1 MSQTHVL
8 KVNKDKMNQM
18 RVSYEKNRLNKNI
31 PYTDFV
37 AKVGTTTITAYT
49 SGKVV
54 FQGPDAERIAAKWGI
69 STSSKSS
76 KSSSTSKKSHTN
88 TLPANFS
95 QLSVLGSD
103 EVGNGSYF
111 GPVTVCA
118 AYVDKDM
125 VAKLKALGVRDSKEL
140 TDPQI
145 IKLSTVIKE
154 IIPYKLLI
162 VEPEKYNQIQPKYN
176 AVHMKVA
183 LHNQAIYLLLNEIE
197 PTKPD
202 AILIDQFTPE
212 TNFKKY
218 VRSEKNQVTEK
229 LYFITKGEQ
238 YHVAVAAA
246 SIISRAAFLEE
257 LDKESAELGM
267 KVPSGAG
274 STADKIAA
282 KVLEKGGMELLSKYT
297 KLHFANTEKAKKLL
311 KK

>member
-1 MSQTHVL
+1 MSQTHVI
-8 KVNKDKMNQM
+8 KVTKDTMKKMH
-18 RVSYEKNRLNKNI
+18 SFYDKNRSNKNV

-37 AKVGTTTITAYT
+37 AKVGNTTITAYT

-54 FQGPDAERIAAKWGI
+54 FQGPDAEKTAAKWG
-69 STSSKSS
+69 
-76 KSSSTSKKSHTN
+76 N
-88 TLPANFS
+88 TLQNKGTKNSSAQKSTALPQNFS

-118 AYVDKDM
+118 AYVDKTM

-145 IKLSTVIKE
+145 VQLSAVIKE
-154 IIPYKLLI
+154 LIPFKLLI

-183 LHNQAIYLLLNEIE
+183 LHNQAIHLLLKEIT
-197 PTKPD
+197 PIKPE

-212 TNFKKY
+212 ANYKKY
-218 VRSEKNQVTEK
+218 VRNEQNQVSEK

-257 LDKESAELGM
+257 LEKESKELGM

-274 STADKIAA
+274 AVSDKVAA
-282 KVLEKGGMELLSKYT
+282 KVLAKGGMELLSKYV

-311 KK
+311 

>member
-1 MSQTHVL
+1 MSQTQVI
-8 KVNKDKMNQM
+8 KVTKDTMKKMKTY
-18 RVSYEKNRLNKNI
+18 YEKNRLNRTV
-31 PYTDFV
+31 PYSDFV
-37 AKVGTTTITAYT
+37 AKVGNTTITAYT

-54 FQGPDAERIAAKWGI
+54 FQGPEAEKGAAKWGTPAQSKT
-69 STSSKSS
+69 STSTSSS
-76 KSSSTSKKSHTN
+76 KSSSI
-88 TLPANFS
+88 LPANFS

-118 AYVDKDM
+118 AYVDKTM

-145 IKLSTVIKE
+145 VQLSSVIKE
-154 IIPYKLLI
+154 LIPYKLLI

-183 LHNQAIYLLLNEIE
+183 LHNQAIHLLLNEIA
-197 PTKPD
+197 PTKPE

-212 TNFKKY
+212 ANYRKY
-218 VRSEKNQVTEK
+218 VRSEQHQVNEK

-257 LDKESAELGM
+257 LDKESKELGM

-274 STADKIAA
+274 TMSDKVAA
-282 KVLEKGGMELLSKYT
+282 KVLAKGAMELLSKYV
-297 KLHFANTEKAKKLL
+297 KLHFANTEKAKKISS
-311 KK
+311 K

>member
-1 MSQTHVL
+1 MSQTQVI
-8 KVNKDKMNQM
+8 KVTKNTMQKMK
-18 RVSYEKNRLNKNI
+18 SFYEKNCLNKNV
-31 PYTDFV
+31 PYSEFI
-37 AKVGTTTITAYT
+37 AKVGNTTITAYT

-54 FQGPDAERIAAKWGI
+54 FQGPAAEKTAAKWGTPT
-69 STSSKSS
+69 STKGKTATKSK
-76 KSSSTSKKSHTN
+76 N
-88 TLPANFS
+88 APTLPENFS

-118 AYVDKDM
+118 AYVDKTM

-145 IKLSTVIKE
+145 VQLSSVIKE
-154 IIPYKLLI
+154 LIPFKLLI

-183 LHNQAIYLLLNEIE
+183 LHNQAIHLLLNEIA
-197 PTKPD
+197 PTKPK

-212 TNFKKY
+212 ANYKKY
-218 VRSEKNQVTEK
+218 VRNEQNQVSEK

-257 LDKESAELGM
+257 LEKESTELGFN
-267 KVPSGAG
+267 VPSGAG
-274 STADKIAA
+274 STSDKVAA
-282 KVLEKGGMELLSKYT
+282 KVLKKGGMELLSKYV
-297 KLHFANTEKAKKLL
+297 KLHFANTEKAKKLAE
-311 KK
+311 K

>member
-1 MSQTHVL
+1 MSQTQVI
-8 KVNKDKMNQM
+8 KVTKDTMKKMAAA
-18 RVSYEKNRLNKNI
+18 YEKNRLNKVV

-37 AKVGTTTITAYT
+37 AKVGDTTITAYT
-49 SGKVV
+49 SGKVM
-54 FQGPDAERIAAKWGI
+54 FQGVSAANLAAKWG
-69 STSSKSS
+69 TVVASKS
-76 KSSSTSKKSHTN
+76 KPSTAKTST

-118 AYVDKDM
+118 AYVDKTM

-145 IKLSTVIKE
+145 VQLSAVVKE
-154 IIPYKLLI
+154 MIPYKLLI
-162 VEPEKYNQIQPKYN
+162 VEPEKYNEIQPKYN

-183 LHNQAIYLLLNEIE
+183 LHNQAIHLLLAEIA
-197 PTKPD
+197 PTKPE

-212 TNFKKY
+212 ANYKKY
-218 VRSEKNQVTEK
+218 VRSEKNQVSEK
-229 LYFITKGEQ
+229 LFFITKGEQ

-257 LDKESAELGM
+257 LEKESQELGF

-274 STADKIAA
+274 ATADQVAA
-282 KVLEKGGMELLSKYT
+282 KVLNKGGLELLRKYV
-297 KLHFANTEKAKKLL
+297 KLHFANTEKAKKIAA
-311 KK
+311 K

>member
-1 MSQTHVL
+1 MSQTHVI
-8 KVNKDKMNQM
+8 KVSKDTIAKM
-18 RVSYEKNRLNKNI
+18 RIFYEKHRLNKNV

-37 AKVGTTTITAYT
+37 AKIGSTTITAYT

-54 FQGPDAERIAAKWGI
+54 FQGLDAEKNAEKWGASI
-69 STSSKSS
+69 SNKQTSSSVKSAA
-76 KSSSTSKKSHTN
+76 
-88 TLPANFS
+88 LPANFS

-118 AYVDKDM
+118 AYVDKCM

-145 IKLSTVIKE
+145 IQLSSVIKE
-154 IIPYKLLI
+154 LIPYKLLI
-162 VEPEKYNQIQPKYN
+162 VEPEKYNQIQPSYN

-183 LHNQAIYLLLNEIE
+183 LHNQAIHLLLQEIA
-197 PTKPD
+197 PTKPE

-212 TNFKKY
+212 ANYKKY
-218 VRSEKNQVTEK
+218 VKHEKNQVTDK
-229 LYFITKGEQ
+229 LYFVTKGEQ

-257 LDKESAELGM
+257 LDKESKELGF

-274 STADKIAA
+274 STSDKVAA
-282 KVLEKGGMELLSKYT
+282 KVLAKGGIALLGKYA
-297 KLHFANTEKAKKLL
+297 KLHFANTEKAKKIAGQQED
-311 KK
+311 K

>member
-1 MSQTHVL
+1 MSQTHVI
-8 KVNKDKMNQM
+8 KVNKDTMKQM
-18 RVSYEKNRLNKNI
+18 RTFYEKNRLNKNV

-54 FQGPDAERIAAKWGI
+54 FQGADAERIAAKWGI

-76 KSSSTSKKSHTN
+76 KSSSASKKNNVN
-88 TLPANFS
+88 TLPVNFS

-183 LHNQAIYLLLNEIE
+183 LHNQAIYLLLREIA
-197 PTKPD
+197 PIKPD

-218 VRSEKNQVTEK
+218 VKSEKNQVTEK

-257 LDKESAELGM
+257 LDKESVELGM